1 VECHQIIWLGL
12 GLVLGAGAA
21 MAQSA
26 DEQLVKA
33 MAVFRPMANLADVW
47 RSHETVTAGLAGR
60 WLIAADAMLAGG
72 ASRIAPDLLKRGCAR
87 SGSDLTVS
95 RYSITFSKAYKR
107 RDGSSAVMETV
118 YADHGGNVYGFMTDP
133 EHYLDRLGMKD
144 VVEEKHLNG
153 KYMAL
158 RNASGQAHLFRPSPD
173 ILVIVPDGQIAQFA
187 MRCP

>member
-1 VECHQIIWLGL
+1 MMWQTFWLGL

-33 MAVFRPMANLADVW
+33 MAVFRPMVNLADVW
-47 RSHETVTAGLAGR
+47 RSHETLTAGLAGR

-72 ASRIAPDLLKRGCAR
+72 ASRIAPDLLKRSCER

-95 RYSITFSKAYKR
+95 RYSITFTKTYKR
-107 RDGSSAVMETV
+107 KDGGTAVMETV

-133 EHYLDRLGMKD
+133 EQYLGRLYIAD
-144 VVEEKHLNG
+144 QTEEKFQNG
-153 KYMAL
+153 KYLAL
-158 RNASGQAHLFRPSPD
+158 KNASGQAHVFRPSAD
-173 ILVIVPDGQIAQFA
+173 VLVIVPDGQIAQFA
-187 MRCP
+187 LRCP